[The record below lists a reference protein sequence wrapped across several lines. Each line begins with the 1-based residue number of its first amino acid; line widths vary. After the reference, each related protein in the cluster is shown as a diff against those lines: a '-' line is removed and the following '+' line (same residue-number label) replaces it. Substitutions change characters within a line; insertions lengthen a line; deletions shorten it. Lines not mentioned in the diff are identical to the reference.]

1 MIVNKEKLDQE
12 ILNRLQAQGILLSN
26 QVRTL
31 NRFEALVLLGEAM
44 LDKFVKEFVSLWKE
58 ELFAHCR
65 LQDFELSAVEKQQ
78 IPGIQDPFIQ
88 DKHLITGNDLQP
100 QPQQNINSPQY
111 QNEKRVVQKQK
122 PAGLYVNSYRNQEYQ
137 TFYKQQNN
145 SYMQRLHKT
154 PEKHSPSARMALYR
168 PARTKSTWPYHS
180 SIDANRQINL
190 YFDTRKWRPIKP
202 PYRFGMGKA
211 RPGLYRSLES
221 YLKQCKE
228 VEET

>member
-1 MIVNKEKLDQE
+1 MIANEEKLDQE

-78 IPGIQDPFIQ
+78 IPGIEDPFIQ

-111 QNEKRVVQKQK
+111 QNEKRVVQK
-122 PAGLYVNSYRNQEYQ
+122 PADLYVNSYRNHEYQ
-137 TFYKQQNN
+137 TFYKQQNK
-145 SYMQRLHKT
+145 SYMQQLHKT
-154 PEKHSPSARMALYR
+154 PEKHSPSGQMTFYR
-168 PARTKSTWPYHS
+168 PARTKSTWPYRS
-180 SIDANRQINL
+180 SMDTNRQKINP
-190 YFDTRKWRPIKP
+190 YFNTRKWRFIKP
-202 PYRFGMGKA
+202 PCRLSMGKA